1 MDDSLQA
8 PEELKREIES
18 LTDEAAT
25 AFLQKIQNR
34 PCEACGVDNWFMIP
48 DMKVAGWEEPL
59 SRGVLNPVFVI
70 SCMNCGNL
78 RSFAWAR
85 ILYFLKFEYSKNAE

>member
-1 MDDSLQA
+1 MDESIQA
-8 PEELKREIES
+8 PDDLSNEIAS
-18 LTDEAAT
+18 LTNEVVL
-25 AFLQKIQNR
+25 AFLEKINNR
-34 PCEACGVDNWFMIP
+34 PCEACGIDDWFIIP

-70 SCMNCGNL
+70 SCSNCGNL

-85 ILYFLKFEYSKNAE
+85 ITHFMEREYEHDA

>member
-1 MDDSLQA
+1 MDDSLQT
-8 PEELKREIES
+8 PEELEKQIAS
-18 LTDEAAT
+18 LTDDVAL
-25 AFLQKIQNR
+25 AFLKKIQNR
-34 PCEACGVDNWFMIP
+34 PCEACGVGDWFMIP

-70 SCMNCGNL
+70 SCKNCGNL

-85 ILYFLKFEYSKNAE
+85 ILYFMNHEYPNHGE